1 MADELSTL
9 APVRVLQL
17 YFRVRPPWK
26 LAADGVL
33 CFMAW
38 GVFSHL
44 WVAFGDAAT
53 FEDRTRPAA
62 NLLAALTRPAT
73 VMQSISTTVF
83 YIATALFAW
92 ACVRL
97 VAESLRPRDPG

>member
-1 MADELSTL
+1 MTDDPAPI

-33 CFMAW
+33 CFVAY

-44 WVAFGDAAT
+44 WVAFSDAAT
-53 FEDRTRPAA
+53 FDDRARPSA
-62 NLLAALTRPAT
+62 NLLAALTRRAT
-73 VMQSISTTVF
+73 VMQSIASVI
-83 YIATALFAW
+83 YYLGPALFLW
-92 ACVRL
+92 AGVRL
-97 VAESLRPRDPG
+97 IAEALRPRESD

>member
-1 MADELSTL
+1 MSDDLAPI

-33 CFMAW
+33 CFVAYAL
-38 GVFSHL
+38 FSHL
-44 WVAFGDAAT
+44 WVAFADSGAYD
-53 FEDRTRPAA
+53 DRARPAA

-73 VMQSISTTVF
+73 VMQSISNTLF
-83 YIATALFAW
+83 YIGAAVFAW
-92 ACVRL
+92 GCVRL
-97 VAESLRPRDPG
+97 IAEALRAREPS